1 MSSNYQPF
9 WDEPNL
15 TFMYYAGRRSVV
27 IPKTRKAS
35 IDCTKKGL
43 ELACAMKCWIHIV
56 QYMHVICNFHYIVMW
71 QQNLY
76 IYILYA
82 CSIIRYLYLFMH
94 RRMYIHITSCIY
106 IYISLCVCVWWTN
119 LRQYIWNND
128 WIFCFR
134 FCDVTQAHYTYQH
147 YTKWTRNT
155 YTIMYIL

>member
-1 MSSNYQPF
+1 MRWTQPDIHVLCRPQKCSDTKDPKGKHRLYQKRLGACMCH
-9 WDEPNL
+9 EMLN
-15 TFMYYAGRRSVV
+15 TYCTIYARHMQFPLYCYV
-27 IPKTRKAS
+27 TA
-35 IDCTKKGL
+35 
-43 ELACAMKCWIHIV
+43 EL
-56 QYMHVICNFHYIVMW
+56 
-71 QQNLY
+71 

-94 RRMYIHITSCIY
+94 RRMYIHITSCVYIHIY
-106 IYISLCVCVWWTN
+106 LCVCVWWTN

-155 YTIMYIL
+155 YTITYIL